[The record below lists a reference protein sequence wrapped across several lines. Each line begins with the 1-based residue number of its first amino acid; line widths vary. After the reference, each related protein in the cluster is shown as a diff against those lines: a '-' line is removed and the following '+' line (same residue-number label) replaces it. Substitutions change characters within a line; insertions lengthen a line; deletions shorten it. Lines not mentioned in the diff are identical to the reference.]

1 MPNQYVNKVVQ
12 SNGTT
17 LIDIS
22 DTTAVA
28 ADVASGK
35 YFYLASGEKVEGTAS
50 GGGGSHNLPT
60 GYTEYDY
67 IESTGTQYIDTGYV
81 PNADTEIIYTFQRTA
96 IQSYNACEFGVTPTP
111 KVVAAGKYV
120 SFGGKTDRTGGYEP
134 DNVYGY
140 FTIKMNRVGLYDM
153 LGRKA
158 IDIGD
163 TTANT
168 GSLSLYLMARN
179 NNGTAE
185 RMAKEKMRYFSASE
199 NGVKKIELIPAVRN
213 SDGALGVYDTVRGVF
228 LENAGVG
235 SFLGEVV
242 N

>member
-22 DTTAVA
+22 DTTAEA
-28 ADVASGK
+28 SDVASGK

-50 GGGGSHNLPT
+50 WSGGSYNLPA

-67 IESTGTQYIDTGYV
+67 IEATGTQYIDTGYA

-96 IQSYNACEFGVTPTP
+96 SQSYNVCELGVTPNP
-111 KVVAAGKYV
+111 KIVLAGNYV
-120 SFGGKTDRTGGYEP
+120 SFGGKTDRTGNYGP
-134 DNVYGY
+134 DTIYGY
-140 FTIKMNRVGLYDM
+140 ITIKLNRVGLYDI
-153 LGRKA
+153 LGRKT

-179 NNGTAE
+179 NNGTAD
-185 RMAKEKMRYFSASE
+185 RIAKEKMRYFSASE
-199 NGVKKIELIPAVRN
+199 NGVKKIELIPAMRN

-228 LENAGVG
+228 LENAGTG